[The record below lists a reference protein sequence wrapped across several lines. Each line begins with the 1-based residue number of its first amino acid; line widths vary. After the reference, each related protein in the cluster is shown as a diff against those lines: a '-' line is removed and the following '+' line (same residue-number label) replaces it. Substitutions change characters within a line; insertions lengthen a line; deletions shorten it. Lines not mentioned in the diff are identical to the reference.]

1 MCVCVCVCVRERDRQ
16 TDRQIDKQTDRWT
29 ETGKSFYR
37 CFVKAILLI
46 LWLSSLR
53 HSHEKYLGF
62 CNKIFVVCF
71 FDRLNVHGKTLF
83 FLLFS
88 QTLFKSQTFYNGD
101 LHSL

>member
-1 MCVCVCVCVRERDRQ
+1 MCVGGGGVWGGGVRDRQ
-16 TDRQIDKQTDRWT
+16 TDQTDRWT

-62 CNKIFVVCF
+62 CNEFFVVCF
-71 FDRLNVHGKTLF
+71 FDRLNVLGKTF
-83 FLLFS
+83 FFFFFFS
-88 QTLFKSQTFYNGD
+88 NTV
-101 LHSL
+101 